1 MEKPNNKPSGGPG
14 APATSQEL
22 ATLDFYGRPLLAPR
36 GDGRL
41 PDISLVV
48 VTDMLMTSALTVREL
63 VRLGE
68 VTESHEN
75 AARWKDRRTPELR
88 QLYVEAVQALALDI
102 VYTLR
107 QYGLNDKRIAKTFC
121 AQHAEFL
128 LRAPPKLLAIGPNSS
143 ADARVVFLG

>member
-1 MEKPNNKPSGGPG
+1 MEKPKNKPSGGPG
-14 APATSQEL
+14 APTTSQEL

-36 GDGRL
+36 GDGGL

-63 VRLGE
+63 LRLGE
-68 VTESHEN
+68 VTENHDL
-75 AARWKDRRTPELR
+75 AARWRDHRTPKLR
-88 QLYVEAVQALALDI
+88 QRYVEAVQALALDI

-107 QYGLNDKRIAKTFC
+107 QYGLNDKRIAKTFYV
-121 AQHAEFL
+121 QHAEFL
-128 LRAPPKLLAIGPNSS
+128 LLELPKPLAIGLNSS